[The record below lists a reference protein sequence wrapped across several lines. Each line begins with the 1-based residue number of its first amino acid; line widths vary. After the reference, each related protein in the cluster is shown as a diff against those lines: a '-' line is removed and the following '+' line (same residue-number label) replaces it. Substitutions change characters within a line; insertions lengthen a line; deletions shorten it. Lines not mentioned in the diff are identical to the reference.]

1 MRCAFRRQIFR
12 QSLPLAAGHEH
23 IEDSVEVFALVD
35 RPPPSAAPGRRN
47 ERSDQH
53 SLGVAQVTRITKAA
67 AAIGKAMFGHENATP
82 LQRAVDR
89 ITALLGRPR
98 FIGVL
103 TVIAASWISL
113 NLLAAALGYR
123 PIDPPPFSWLGGA
136 VSLVSLYMVILILA
150 TQQREYQLAQLR
162 EQLTLELAILSEQ
175 KTAKVIQLLEES
187 RRDNPLIRDRVD
199 QEAEAM
205 AQPADPQSVL
215 VRPPITT
222 RDDDSALCALR
233 VLINTFADGRGSVI
247 LAC

>member
-1 MRCAFRRQIFR
+1 MAHDLRADFDELLFQALSEGTLRSHVVEWTPSGTPNQENSMPKTAHTEAAQPMGWCAN
-12 QSLPLAAGHEH
+12 H
-23 IEDSVEVFALVD
+23 IEETIRSVARLHAE
-35 RPPPSAAPGRRN
+35 
-47 ERSDQH
+47 H
-53 SLGVAQVTRITKAA
+53 
-67 AAIGKAMFGHENATP
+67 HENATP

-150 TQQREYQLAQLR
+150 TQQREYQLTQLR

-215 VRPPITT
+215 DAIKEIHDEAEQISGCV
-222 RDDDSALCALR
+222 
-233 VLINTFADGRGSVI
+233 DG
-247 LAC
+247 L